1 MKVSRIFPMI
11 LSGMMAFGM
20 MGGVMAASAVPA
32 YEEVAAKMENVNG
45 TVFPIGAYNTAYAP
59 YFTGHTF
66 LASITKEGVP
76 ISNVTF
82 IDGAH
87 TFWHKHHGTCQILVA
102 ESGHEKNRTDWSPAR
117 RSPFP
122 KASSTGTARLPAA
135 CSSICPSWS
144 RNSLLQNGWNRSMK
158 HISRNW
164 RATEP
169 AAVRTDL
176 RRTAAFQFHNGQNKG
191 RFPDASAASGN
202 LLLLYPGILP

>member
-59 YFTGHTF
+59 YFTSHTF

-102 ESGHEKNRTDWSPAR
+102 ESGHGYYQIWGEEPHRLEPGTTVTIPEGVKHWHGAAPGSMFQHL
-117 RSPFP
+117 SIMEP
-122 KASSTGTARLPAA
+122 KQSSTEWL
-135 CSSICPSWS
+135 
-144 RNSLLQNGWNRSMK
+144 
-158 HISRNW
+158 
-164 RATEP
+164 EP
-169 AAVRTDL
+169 VDEAY
-176 RRTAAFQFHNGQNKG
+176 FQKLAGH
-191 RFPDASAASGN
+191 
-202 LLLLYPGILP
+202 

>member
-102 ESGHEKNRTDWSPAR
+102 ESGHGYYQIWGEEPHRLEPGTTLAR
-117 RSPFP
+117 RGSRQHVP
-122 KASSTGTARLPAA
+122 ASVHHGAETVFYRMAGTGR
-135 CSSICPSWS
+135 
-144 RNSLLQNGWNRSMK
+144 
-158 HISRNW
+158 
-164 RATEP
+164 
-169 AAVRTDL
+169 
-176 RRTAAFQFHNGQNKG
+176 
-191 RFPDASAASGN
+191 
-202 LLLLYPGILP
+202 

>member
-82 IDGAH
+82 IDEAH

-102 ESGHEKNRTDWSPAR
+102 ESGHGYYQIWGEEPHRLEPGTTVTIPEGVKHWHGAAPGSMFQHL
-117 RSPFP
+117 SIMEP
-122 KASSTGTARLPAA
+122 KQSSTEWL
-135 CSSICPSWS
+135 
-144 RNSLLQNGWNRSMK
+144 
-158 HISRNW
+158 
-164 RATEP
+164 EP
-169 AAVRTDL
+169 VDEAY
-176 RRTAAFQFHNGQNKG
+176 FQKLAGH
-191 RFPDASAASGN
+191 
-202 LLLLYPGILP
+202 